1 MSFIAFRMFLRK
13 GGTSSAI
20 LAIALLIAIMAS
32 ANSVVNSIN
41 SQATAL
47 GSMVD
52 VGQTYLVVQKNSTS
66 ITNSEVTSDVANLL
80 ANMTDVQYVL
90 PQRIL
95 TVTLTSN
102 STNHTVELT
111 TVDDLPLFFN
121 IKQARMEGKIAES
134 NSLEVNLGVALAS
147 LTSTNTS
154 DQITL
159 TFGDKSLKTNVT
171 GTFTTL
177 TQSDA
182 EIVAPTKIAQQLT
195 GENGKL
201 SFIEFSLKTDSSE
214 PAASSI
220 EQTLPSDLKIRK
232 VQQLK
237 SFIQAVNDQTLSF
250 LNVWSVSIFIV
261 IVAASYIVATRL
273 ITESSYELAMLRSL
287 GSNRRLLFSV
297 VFTYTVSVASLG
309 AVLGLSIGVVG
320 AQAASTMAS
329 WIKPGVTLA
338 PFLEIEQALQLVAFT
353 FLSAILGC
361 LYPAFRHAFRF
372 KMEEAL

>member
-1 MSFIAFRMFLRK
+1 MFLRK

-41 SQATAL
+41 SQASAL

-52 VGQTYLVVQKNSTS
+52 VGQTYLALQKNSTS
-66 ITNSEVTSDVANLL
+66 ITNSELTPDVANLL
-80 ANMTDVQYVL
+80 ANRTDVQYVL

-102 STNHTVELT
+102 STSRTVKLT
-111 TVDDLPLFFN
+111 TVENLPLFFN
-121 IKQARMEGKIAES
+121 IKKASIKGKIAES
-134 NSLEVNLGVALAS
+134 NSPEVNMGVALAT

-154 DQITL
+154 NQVTL
-159 TFGDKSLKTNVT
+159 TFRDKSLNVNVT
-171 GTFTTL
+171 GIFATL

-182 EIVAPTKIAQQLT
+182 EIVAPTEIARQLT
-195 GENGKL
+195 GENDMV
-201 SFIEFSLKTDSSE
+201 SFIEFSLKTDGSE
-214 PAASSI
+214 AAASSI
-220 EQTLPSDLKIRK
+220 EEALPKDVKILK

-237 SFIQAVNDQTLSF
+237 SFIHAVNDQTLSF

-273 ITESSYELAMLRSL
+273 ITEASYELAMLRSL
-287 GSNRRLLFSV
+287 GSKRKLLFTL

-309 AVLGLSIGVVG
+309 AILGLSIGVVG

-329 WIKPGVTLA
+329 WIEPGATLA
-338 PFLEIEQALQLVAFT
+338 PFLEIEQALQLITFT

-361 LYPAFRHAFRF
+361 SYPAFKHAFRF

>member
-52 VGQTYLVVQKNSTS
+52 VGQAYLVLQKNSTS
-66 ITNSEVTSDVANLL
+66 ITNSEVTPDVGNILS
-80 ANMTDVQYVL
+80 NMTDVQYVL

-95 TVTLTSN
+95 NVTLTSN
-102 STNHTVELT
+102 STSCTVELT
-111 TVDDLPLFFN
+111 TVEDLPLFFS
-121 IKQARMEGKIAES
+121 IKQAHIEGKIADS
-134 NSLEVNLGVALAS
+134 NRLEVNMGVALAS

-154 DQITL
+154 DQVTL
-159 TFGDKSLKTNVT
+159 TFGDKSLKVNVT
-171 GTFTTL
+171 GIFTTL
-177 TQSDA
+177 TQSDT
-182 EIVAPTKIAQQLT
+182 EIVAPTEIAQQLT
-195 GENGKL
+195 GENDKV
-201 SFIEFSLKTDSSE
+201 SFIEFSLKTGSE
-214 PAASSI
+214 AAASSI
-220 EQTLPSDLKIRK
+220 EEALPKDVKILK

-261 IVAASYIVATRL
+261 IVASSYIVATRV

-287 GSNRRLLFSV
+287 GGNRRVLFSL
-297 VFTYTVSVASLG
+297 VFTYTVSIASLG
-309 AVLGLSIGVVG
+309 AILGLSIGVVG
-320 AQAASTMAS
+320 AQAASTMAG

-338 PFLEIEQALQLVAFT
+338 PFLEIEQALQLIAFT

-361 LYPAFRHAFRF
+361 LCPAFRHAFRF
-372 KMEEAL
+372 KTEEAL

>member
-52 VGQTYLVVQKNSTS
+52 VGQTYLVLQKNSTS
-66 ITNSEVTSDVANLL
+66 ITNSEVAPDVANLL
-80 ANMTDVQYVL
+80 SNMTGIQYVL

-102 STNHTVELT
+102 STNCTMELT
-111 TVDDLPLFFN
+111 TVEDLPLFFS
-121 IKQARMEGKIAES
+121 IKQARIEGKIADS
-134 NSLEVNLGVALAS
+134 NSLEVNMGVALAG

-154 DQITL
+154 DQVTL
-159 TFGDKSLKTNVT
+159 TFGDKFLRVNVT
-171 GTFTTL
+171 GIFATL

-182 EIVAPTKIAQQLT
+182 EMVAPTHIIQQLT
-195 GENGKL
+195 GENGKV
-201 SFIEFSLKTDSSE
+201 SFVEFSLKTDSSA
-214 PAASSI
+214 AASSI
-220 EQTLPSDLKIRK
+220 EEALPKDVKILK

-287 GSNRRLLFSV
+287 GSNRRLLFSL

-309 AVLGLSIGVVG
+309 AILGLSIGVVG
-320 AQAASTMAS
+320 AQAASTIAS

-338 PFLEIEQALQLVAFT
+338 PFLEIEQALQLIAFT
-353 FLSAILGC
+353 VLSAILGC

-372 KMEEAL
+372 KTEEAL

>member
-52 VGQTYLVVQKNSTS
+52 VGQTYLVLQKNSTS
-66 ITNSEVTSDVANLL
+66 ITNSEVTPDVANLL
-80 ANMTDVQYVL
+80 SNMTDVQYVL

-95 TVTLTSN
+95 KVTLTSN
-102 STNHTVELT
+102 STSLTVELT

-121 IKQARMEGKIAES
+121 IKQAHLEGKIADS
-134 NSLEVNLGVALAS
+134 NSLEVNMGVALAG
-147 LTSTNTS
+147 LTSTYTS
-154 DQITL
+154 DQVTL
-159 TFGDKSLKTNVT
+159 TFGDKSLRLNVT
-171 GTFTTL
+171 GIFATL

-182 EIVAPTKIAQQLT
+182 EIVAPTHIAQQLT
-195 GENGKL
+195 GENSKV
-201 SFIEFSLKTDSSE
+201 SFIEFSLKTDSSKT
-214 PAASSI
+214 ASSI
-220 EQTLPSDLKIRK
+220 EEALPKDVKTLK

-237 SFIQAVNDQTLSF
+237 SFIQAVNNQTLSF

-287 GSNRRLLFSV
+287 GSNRRLLFSL
-297 VFTYTVSVASLG
+297 VFTYTVSIASLG
-309 AVLGLSIGVVG
+309 AILGLSIGVVG

-338 PFLEIEQALQLVAFT
+338 PFLEIEQALQLIAFT
-353 FLSAILGC
+353 ILSAILGC
-361 LYPAFRHAFRF
+361 LYPAFRHAFRL

>member
-52 VGQTYLVVQKNSTS
+52 IGQTYLILQKNSTS
-66 ITNSEVTSDVANLL
+66 ITNSEVTPDVANLL
-80 ANMTDVQYVL
+80 ANTTDVQYVL

-102 STNHTVELT
+102 STNRTVELT

-121 IKQARMEGKIAES
+121 IKQAHMEGKIAES
-134 NSLEVNLGVALAS
+134 NSLEVNVGVALAS

-159 TFGDKSLKTNVT
+159 TFGDKSLKANVT
-171 GTFTTL
+171 GIFATL

-182 EIVAPTKIAQQLT
+182 EIIASTEVAQQLT
-195 GENGKL
+195 GENAKV

-214 PAASSI
+214 KAASSI
-220 EQTLPSDLKIRK
+220 EEALPKDVKILK

-250 LNVWSVSIFIV
+250 LNVWSVNIFIV
-261 IVAASYIVATRL
+261 IVAASYIVGTRL

-287 GSNRRLLFSV
+287 GSSRRLLFSL

-320 AQAASTMAS
+320 AQAASALIS

-338 PFLEIEQALQLVAFT
+338 PFLEIGQALQLIAFT
-353 FLSAILGC
+353 LLSAILGC
-361 LYPAFRHAFRF
+361 LYPAFKQAFRF
-372 KMEEAL
+372 KMEKAL